1 MKQPIL
7 IFLVSLFALT
17 LFPEMAQGQAREE
30 MLRAIRT
37 TGASIESLECEFT
50 QTKIVSMLEQKMV
63 SGGKLYFRKPSAV
76 RWEYLTPVHN
86 FFIMNGEDLLAGNDA
101 SAKHSSLKK
110 NRSARMISSLIV
122 GSLSGESL
130 EDSRNFKAELSAEAG
145 EWVAVLTP
153 LRRDLSQ
160 ICSSIVLRFNPKTA
174 LANSITL
181 NEASGDCTHIVFK
194 NMKINLPLPEGVF
207 DAAAE

>member
-1 MKQPIL
+1 MKRPIL
-7 IFLVSLFALT
+7 IFLVFLFALT
-17 LFPEMAQGQAREE
+17 LFSEVAQGQEE

-50 QTKIVSMLEQKMV
+50 QTKTVSMLEQKMV

-101 SAKHSSLKK
+101 SAKRSSLKK
-110 NRSARMISSLIV
+110 NRFARMISSLIV

-130 EDSRNFKAELSAEAG
+130 EDSRNFKTELSLETG

-160 ICSSIVLRFNPKTA
+160 LCSSIVLRFNPKTA

-181 NEASGDCTHIVFK
+181 NEASGDCTHIVFR
-194 NMKINLPLPEGVF
+194 NMKINLTPPEGVF
-207 DAAAE
+207 DIADE

>member
-17 LFPEMAQGQAREE
+17 LFPEGARGQAREE

-50 QTKIVSMLEQKMV
+50 QTKTVSMLEQKMV
-63 SGGKLYFRKPSAV
+63 SEGKLYFRKPSAV
-76 RWEYLTPVHN
+76 RWEYLTPPMHN
-86 FFIMNGEDLLAGNDA
+86 FFIMSGEDLLAGNDA

-181 NEASGDCTHIVFK
+181 NEASGDYTHIVFR
-194 NMKINLPLPEGVF
+194 NMKMNLPLPEGVF
-207 DAAAE
+207 NF

>member
-1 MKQPIL
+1 MKRPIL

-17 LFPEMAQGQAREE
+17 LFPEVARGQEE
-30 MLRAIRT
+30 TLLAIRT
-37 TGASIESLECEFT
+37 TGEAIESLECEFT
-50 QTKIVSMLEQKMV
+50 QTKTVSMLEQKMI
-63 SGGKLYFRKPSAV
+63 SEGKLYFRKPSAV

-101 SAKHSSLKK
+101 SAKRSSLKK
-110 NRSARMISSLIV
+110 NRFARMISSLIV
-122 GSLSGESL
+122 GSLSGECL
-130 EDSRNFKAELSAEAG
+130 EDSRNFKTELSLETG

-160 ICSSIVLRFNPKTA
+160 LCSSIVLRFNPKTA

-181 NEASGDCTHIVFK
+181 NEASGDCTHIVFR
-194 NMKINLPLPEGVF
+194 NMKINLSLPEGVF
-207 DAAAE
+207 DIADE

>member
-1 MKQPIL
+1 MKRPIL
-7 IFLVSLFALT
+7 IFLVFLFALT
-17 LFPEMAQGQAREE
+17 LFSEVAQGQEE

-50 QTKIVSMLEQKMV
+50 QTKTVSMLEQKIV
-63 SGGKLYFRKPSAV
+63 SEGKLYFRKPSAV

-110 NRSARMISSLIV
+110 NRFARMISSLIV

-130 EDSRNFKAELSAEAG
+130 EDSRNFKTELSLETG

-160 ICSSIVLRFNPKTA
+160 LCSSIVLRFNPKTA

-181 NEASGDCTHIVFK
+181 NEASGDCTHIVFR

-207 DAAAE
+207 DIADE

>member
-1 MKQPIL
+1 
-7 IFLVSLFALT
+7 
-17 LFPEMAQGQAREE
+17 
-30 MLRAIRT
+30 
-37 TGASIESLECEFT
+37 
-50 QTKIVSMLEQKMV
+50 MLEQKIV

-110 NRSARMISSLIV
+110 NRFARMISSLIV

-130 EDSRNFKAELSAEAG
+130 EDSRNFKTELSLETG

-160 ICSSIVLRFNPKTA
+160 LCSSIVLRFNPKTA

-181 NEASGDCTHIVFK
+181 NEASGDCTHIVFR

-207 DAAAE
+207 DIADE